1 MNKKQKRLAKDIRN
15 YDALIRKCCL

>member
-15 YDALIRKCCL
+15 YDALIRKSCL